1 MSSPAPPSLPAHLA
15 GQLDVLLVDNFDSFT
30 WNLYQYLET
39 LGAKVTVI
47 RNDDITPAQLPLLR
61 IRNLI
66 VSPGP
71 GHPKTDSGVSRDA
84 IKYFAGKVPVLGVCM
99 GLQCIVDLYGGDIS
113 HAGEIVHG
121 KTTKIRH
128 DARGCFKDIPQ
139 SIQSTRYHSL
149 SAHITSLPAD
159 LAVTAMTEDSGV
171 IMGVRHRQLTVEAV
185 QYHPESIMSQS
196 GSSFLKNFLELKGGT
211 WAQNP
216 SFGVL
221 DTSLPAFEH
230 KTSKVPSIL
239 EKIHVQRLK
248 DVELAKSTPGT
259 TPEDLDRL
267 LACHLA
273 PPLIQVMPRI
283 SAAPAI
289 MTEIKRASPSK
300 GAISLETNVAQ
311 QALAYA
317 LAGASVISVLT
328 EPTWFKGSLFDMR
341 LVRQVVDT
349 LPNRPAILRKDF
361 IIDEYQIAEARLN
374 GADTVL
380 LIVAILPVPRLQALY
395 TCAVAYGMEP
405 LVEVN
410 NAHEMEI
417 ALQVGAKLIGVNN
430 RNLHDFNVDMSTT
443 TRLKDMVASR
453 EDVVLCALS
462 GITGPEDV
470 QAYVAQGVRA
480 VLVGEALMRAPD
492 PGAFVRALIGRPE
505 PPPEPLRAP
514 LVKVCGIRTPRDAL
528 AAAEAGAD
536 LIGVVL
542 APASKRRVSLAEAAA
557 VGKALRAAYPARTD
571 EFEHG
576 VSTEGAQR
584 EWFAGQAR
592 TLEARLAVRS
602 PLLVGV
608 FQDQALADILH
619 AVDVAGLDLV
629 QLHGSE
635 PLHWPRFLPVPVI
648 RAFHMPAHT
657 QSPPAAPASSPI
669 PPAAAPVV
677 NGHASPVVN
686 GESAP
691 ERAPSA
697 NGHASPAPAPSAPA
711 PASTEHQAQLPA
723 DLQRPGL
730 HQFVLLDALRP
741 GALLSGGS
749 GLQLDARAA
758 RRAGVPIILAG
769 GLRAENV
776 RGAVR
781 ASSAWAVDVSGGV
794 EVPGEF
800 GVKNHV
806 AVRAFVKAAKEAW
819 TEPHVTVEA

>member
-1 MSSPAPPSLPAHLA
+1 MSLPPHIA
-15 GQLDVLLVDNFDSFT
+15 GQLDVLLIDNFDSFT
-30 WNLYQYLET
+30 WNLYQYLEAQ
-39 LGAKVTVI
+39 GAKVTVI

-61 IRNLI
+61 IRSLI

-71 GHPKTDSGVSRDA
+71 GHPRTDSGVSRDA

-99 GLQCIVDLYGGDIS
+99 GLQCVVDLYGGDVS
-113 HAGEIVHG
+113 YAGEIVHG

-139 SIQSTRYHSL
+139 GIQSTRYHSL

-159 LAVTAMTEDSGV
+159 LAVTAVTESSGV

-185 QYHPESIMSQS
+185 QYHPESIMSQ
-196 GSSFLKNFLELKGGT
+196 GGPTFLKTFLELKGGT

-221 DTSLPAFEH
+221 DTSLPAFSAENAS
-230 KTSKVPSIL
+230 SKVPSIL

-259 TPEDLDRL
+259 TPDDIDGL
-267 LACHLA
+267 LAAHAA
-273 PPLIQVMPRI
+273 PPLIDVLARVRQTP
-283 SAAPAI
+283 AGTPAI

-300 GAISLETNVAQ
+300 GAISLTTNVAQ

-328 EPTWFKGSLFDMR
+328 EPTWFKGSLLDMR
-341 LVRQVVDT
+341 LVRQVLDT
-349 LPNRPAILRKDF
+349 LPNRPAVLRKDF

-374 GADTVL
+374 GADTIL
-380 LIVAILPVPRLQALY
+380 LIVAILPPARLAALY
-395 TCAVAYGMEP
+395 AAALAHGMEP

-410 NAHEMEI
+410 NAQEMEI
-417 ALQVGAKLIGVNN
+417 ALSVGAKLIGVNN
-430 RNLHDFNVDMSTT
+430 RNLHDFNVDMGTT
-443 TRLKDMVASR
+443 TRLKDMVADR
-453 EDVVLCALS
+453 EDVMLCALS

-470 QAYVAQGVRA
+470 QAYVKQGVGA

-492 PGAFVRALIGRPE
+492 PGAFVRTLIGRAE
-505 PPPEPLRAP
+505 PPPDPVRAP
-514 LVKVCGIRTPRDAL
+514 LVKVCGVRAPRDAL
-528 AAAEAGAD
+528 VAAEAGAD

-557 VGKALRAAYPARTD
+557 VSRALRQAYPADTD
-571 EFEHG
+571 EFAHDDAVQG
-576 VSTEGAQR
+576 DQR
-584 EWFAGQAR
+584 EWFNGQAR
-592 TLEARLAVRS
+592 TLEARLAVRA

-608 FQDQALADILH
+608 FQDQPLADILH
-619 AVDVAGLDLV
+619 AVDAAGLDLV

-635 PLHWPRFLPVPVI
+635 PAHWARFIPVPVI
-648 RAFHMPAHT
+648 RAFHMPA
-657 QSPPAAPASSPI
+657 AAMP
-669 PPAAAPVV
+669 
-677 NGHASPVVN
+677 
-686 GESAP
+686 
-691 ERAPSA
+691 
-697 NGHASPAPAPSAPA
+697 PAPAPAPA
-711 PASTEHQAQLPA
+711 VPTNGTPAEGGSQNGHVSPPPPQPQPPQPESDLPK
-723 DLQRPGL
+723 DLSRPGL
-730 HQFVLLDALRP
+730 HHFVLLDALRP
-741 GALLSGGS
+741 GALVSGGS

-758 RRAGVPIILAG
+758 GRAGVPIILAG

-781 ASSAWAVDVSGGV
+781 TSGAWAVDVSGGV
-794 EVPGEF
+794 EIPGEF
-800 GVKNHV
+800 GVKDHT

-819 TEPHVTVEA
+819 VEPQLSVEA

>member
-1 MSSPAPPSLPAHLA
+1 MSSPAPQSLPAHLA
-15 GQLDVLLVDNFDSFT
+15 GQLDVLLIDNFDSFT
-30 WNLYQYLET
+30 WNLYQYLEGQ
-39 LGAKVTVI
+39 GAKVTVI
-47 RNDDITPAQLPLLR
+47 RNDDITPAQLPFLR

-71 GHPKTDSGVSRDA
+71 GHPQTDSGVSRDA
-84 IKYFAGKVPVLGVCM
+84 IKYFAGKVPILGVCM

-128 DARGCFKDIPQ
+128 DGRGCFKDIPQ

-149 SAHITSLPAD
+149 SAHITSLPAE

-185 QYHPESIMSQS
+185 QYHPESIMSES
-196 GSSFLKNFLELKGGT
+196 GTSFLKNFLDLKGGT

-221 DTSLPAFEH
+221 DTSLPAFDH

-248 DVELAKSTPGT
+248 DVELAKATPGT
-259 TPEDLDRL
+259 TPEDIDRL
-267 LACHLA
+267 LASHLA
-273 PPLIQVMPRI
+273 PPLIQVLPRI
-283 SAAPAI
+283 AAAPAI

-380 LIVAILPVPRLQALY
+380 LIVAILPLPRLQSLYASAL
-395 TCAVAYGMEP
+395 AYGMEP

-410 NAHEMEI
+410 NAREMEI
-417 ALQVGAKLIGVNN
+417 ALQIGAKLIGVNN

-443 TRLKDMVASR
+443 TRLKDMIAGR
-453 EDVVLCALS
+453 DDVILCALS

-492 PGAFVRALIGRPE
+492 PGAFVRSLIGRPE
-505 PPPEPLRAP
+505 PPPEPVRAP
-514 LVKVCGIRTPRDAL
+514 IVKVCGVRAPRDAL

-542 APASKRRVSLAEAAA
+542 APASKRRVSIAEAAA
-557 VGKALRAAYPARTD
+557 VSKALRAAYPART
-571 EFEHG
+571 EELVPG
-576 VSTEGAQR
+576 ESIEGSQR

-592 TLEARLAVRS
+592 TLEARLSIRA

-608 FQDQALADILH
+608 FQDQPLGEILR
-619 AVDVAGLDLV
+619 AVDAAGLDLV

-635 PLHWPRFLPVPVI
+635 PLHWARFIPVPVI
-648 RAFHMPAHT
+648 RAFHMPAVPALA
-657 QSPPAAPASSPI
+657 PPPPASSPA
-669 PPAAAPVV
+669 PPAPGPVVV
-677 NGHASPVVN
+677 NGNGHAATPEVN
-686 GESAP
+686 GET
-691 ERAPSA
+691 ERAPSV
-697 NGHASPAPAPSAPA
+697 NGQASPGTPAPAPVPVEAEMPK
-711 PASTEHQAQLPA
+711 

-730 HQFVLLDALRP
+730 HHFVLLDALRP
-741 GALLSGGS
+741 GALVSGGS

-758 RRAGVPIILAG
+758 GRAGIPVILAG

-776 RGAVR
+776 RSAVR
-781 ASSAWAVDVSGGV
+781 ASGAWAVDVSGGV

-819 TEPHVTVEA
+819 IEPQVAVEA